1 MASDEAR
8 VVTEAAPPFRITH
21 VNAAWE
27 ELCGYRRAD
36 VLGVCGFSFL
46 QVRDL
51 APLLCPCDAV
61 ADSGDA
67 PATRALVARRPCD
80 RLLLVLY
87 RHGHASAAHTLTPHT
102 D

>member
-51 APLLCPCDAV
+51 APLLCPCDTLSLTAGTRQQRVPSSRV
-61 ADSGDA
+61 AL
-67 PATRALVARRPCD
+67 ATGCCSSSTATGM
-80 RLLLVLY
+80 RLQ
-87 RHGHASAAHTLTPHT
+87 RTL
-102 D
+102 